1 MVIKLVSSKDVA
13 KRAGVS
19 QTTVSR
25 VLNNPGAVRQ
35 KTIDKVN
42 QAIQELGYR
51 PNSIARSLVSN
62 QTKTIALISGPLSNP
77 FFMEA
82 TTAIVNY
89 ANEKGYRIHVYF
101 ENQWNQEETY
111 DGIFETK
118 VDGIIL
124 CSILYEDQIFE
135 ELKTL
140 NIPLVMFNRKH
151 KEPCNFIEIDNEEAG
166 YIATKHLIDLGHRN
180 ISWVGSHLSMTTFS
194 GRLKGYERA
203 LKEAGIPL
211 NENLVIVDGV
221 KEESF
226 EVSYQRLN
234 GLLDTVTGI
243 YASTDSIALSLLD
256 RLISDG
262 YQVPEDI
269 SLIGTDNVKL
279 ASHASLQISTVGNC
293 QQVNLGL
300 VAVKELF
307 ALMEEPEKNTEVIQ
321 TTLPVQ
327 LYKRETTGYL

>member
-1 MVIKLVSSKDVA
+1 MVSSKDVA

-25 VLNNPGAVRQ
+25 VLNNPQAVRQ

-42 QAIQELGYR
+42 HAIQELGYR

-111 DGIFETK
+111 DGVFETK

-135 ELKTL
+135 ELKSL
-140 NIPLVMFNRKH
+140 NTPLVMFNRKH

-180 ISWVGSHLSMTTFS
+180 ICWIGSHLNMSTFS
-194 GRLKGYERA
+194 GRFKGYERA
-203 LKEAGIPL
+203 LNEAGIPV
-211 NENLVIVDGV
+211 NENLVIIDGV
-221 KEESF
+221 EDGSF
-226 EVSYQRLN
+226 EVAYQRLVF
-234 GLLDTVTGI
+234 LLDTVTAV

-256 RLISDG
+256 RFISDG
-262 YQVPEDI
+262 YRVPEDI
-269 SLIGTDNVKL
+269 SLIGTDNVRL

-293 QQVNLGL
+293 EQLNLGL
-300 VAVKELF
+300 VAIKELF
-307 ALMEEPEKNTEVIQ
+307 ALMEKSEENMEVIQ
-321 TTLPVQ
+321 TTLPVK
-327 LYKRETTGYL
+327 LYKRETTDFL